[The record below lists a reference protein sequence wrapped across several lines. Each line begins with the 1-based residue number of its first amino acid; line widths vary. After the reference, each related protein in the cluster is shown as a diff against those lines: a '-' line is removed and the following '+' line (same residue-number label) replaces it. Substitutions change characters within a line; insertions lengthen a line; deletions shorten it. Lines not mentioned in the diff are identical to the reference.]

1 MARADGRGLDR
12 LDLTNLEVIVAGRG
26 SNPQTNGMSAGLD
39 NFAPRLGGVFRLN
52 DKTVFR
58 SGYGVTYNAQAW
70 ARAVR
75 GDNDY
80 PVTIAATFSERRSVR
95 AGTEPCSRAFRS
107 WRVLT

>member
-1 MARADGRGLDR
+1 
-12 LDLTNLEVIVAGRG
+12 
-26 SNPQTNGMSAGLD
+26 MSAGLD

-80 PVTIAATFSERRSVR
+80 PVTIAGTFQNAEQFLP
-95 AGTEPCSRAFRS
+95 GTEPCSRAFRS